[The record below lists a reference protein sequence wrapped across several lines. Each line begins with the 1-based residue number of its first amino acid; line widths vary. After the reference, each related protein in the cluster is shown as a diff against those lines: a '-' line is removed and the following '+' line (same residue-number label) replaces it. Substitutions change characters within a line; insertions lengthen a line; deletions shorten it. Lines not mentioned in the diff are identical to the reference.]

1 MLSLNA
7 VRRIKGQHQAG
18 ILVYFFL
25 RLVGSGF
32 HFSLAILYNL
42 IRLSR

>member
-1 MLSLNA
+1 MISLNA
-7 VRRIKGQHQAG
+7 VRRTKAKQQAG
-18 ILVYFFL
+18 ILGYFFL

-32 HFSLAILYNL
+32 HFCLAVLYNL